1 MYIVILAGGSGT
13 RFWPLSRAAC
23 PKQLISITGD
33 RSMLQRTVERV
44 LPLHPKRILIIT
56 NHLQAAE
63 TERQMR
69 PYDSVPVDVIAEP
82 SARNTA
88 PAIGLAAALIA
99 ARDPS
104 GVMAVLPADHF
115 IKNEAMLRDTLVFA
129 GQSARN
135 GSLITLG
142 IQPSRPETG
151 YGYIEAVLDAANE
164 GGEQGHKPGHERG
177 PFPVRRFVE
186 KPPLAEALRYLE
198 EGNFFWNSG
207 MFIWRADAIL
217 GEMGTYMPALHE
229 KLVQLMRANVA
240 SGQNGLKEQIAIL
253 YEDIESVSIDYGIM
267 EKSSRVQMVPV
278 EMGWSDVGSWSALP
292 EVIEPDSDGTV
303 CVNAAGHIAVD
314 SSDCLIYADGRMVAT
329 VGVHNVV
336 IVSTPDAILVCHRER
351 CQDVKKVVEQLGTA
365 GLTAYL

>member
-13 RFWPLSRAAC
+13 RFWPLSRVAR

-44 LPLHPKRILIIT
+44 LPLNPKRILIIT
-56 NHLQAAE
+56 NHLQADE
-63 TERQMR
+63 TERQMQL
-69 PYDSVPVDVIAEP
+69 YDSVPIDVIAEP
-82 SARNTA
+82 AARNTA

-99 ARDPS
+99 AHDPC
-104 GVMAVLPADHF
+104 GIMAVLPADHF
-115 IKNEAMLRDTLVFA
+115 IKNEKMLRDTLVFA
-129 GQSARN
+129 GEAARN
-135 GSLITLG
+135 GFLVTLG
-142 IQPSRPETG
+142 ILPSRPETG
-151 YGYIEAVLDAANE
+151 YGYIEARMDSLNE
-164 GGEQGHKPGHERG
+164 EPEQGHEHG
-177 PFPVRRFVE
+177 PFPVKRFVE

-207 MFIWRADAIL
+207 MFIWRADTIL
-217 GEMGTYMPALHE
+217 EEMGTFMPALHN
-229 KLVQLMRANVA
+229 KLIHLIPTGA
-240 SGQNGLKEQIAIL
+240 SWEHVLLKEQIGAL
-253 YEDIESVSIDYGIM
+253 YQDIESVSIDYGVM

-303 CVNAAGHIAVD
+303 CVNAAGHIAID
-314 SSDCLIYADGRMVAT
+314 SSDCLIYADRRMVAT

-336 IVSTPDAILVCHRER
+336 IVSTHDAILVCDRER
-351 CQDVKKVVEQLGTA
+351 CQDVKKVVELLGAA

>member
-13 RFWPLSRAAC
+13 RFWPLSRAAR

-44 LPLHPKRILIIT
+44 LPLLPKRILIIT

-63 TERQMR
+63 TERQMQ
-69 PYDSVPVDVIAEP
+69 PYDSVPIDVIAEP
-82 SARNTA
+82 AARNTA

-104 GVMAVLPADHF
+104 GIMVVLPADHF
-115 IKNEAMLRDTLVFA
+115 IKNEKSLRDTLSFA
-129 GQSARN
+129 GQAARS
-135 GSLITLG
+135 GFLITLG
-142 IQPSRPETG
+142 IMPSRPETG
-151 YGYIEAVLDAANE
+151 YGYIEAGMDAPGE
-164 GGEQGHKPGHERG
+164 GGEQVHERG

-186 KPPLAEALRYLE
+186 KPPLAEALRYLD

-207 MFIWRADAIL
+207 MFIWRADTIL
-217 GEMGTYMPALHE
+217 AEMGAFMPALHE
-229 KLVQLMRANVA
+229 KLVQLILSGAA
-240 SGQNGLKEQIAIL
+240 SGHAGLKEQIATL
-253 YEDIESVSIDYGIM
+253 YDDIESVSIDYGVM

-292 EVIEPDSDGTV
+292 EVIEPDSDGSV

-336 IVSTPDAILVCHRER
+336 IVSTQDAILVCDRER
-351 CQDVKKVVEQLGTA
+351 CQDVKKVVEQLGVA